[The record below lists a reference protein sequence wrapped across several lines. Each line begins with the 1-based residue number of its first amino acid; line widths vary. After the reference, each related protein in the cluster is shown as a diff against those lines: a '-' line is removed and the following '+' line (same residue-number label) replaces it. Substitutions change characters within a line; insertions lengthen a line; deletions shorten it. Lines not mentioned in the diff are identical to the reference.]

1 CTSTLLRAITRLG
14 MPIESHP
21 HRTRLKW
28 GLIFASWTALALLF
42 SGPDFIR
49 AVRAN
54 RISAAWSIVVAE
66 LVYSYLW
73 LALTPFVIWWSRVF
87 RIEGG
92 KKLRTLAIHLVTSAV
107 LLLVHSA
114 LFSLISIPFGWYPE
128 TGSFPNRYNR
138 SEER

>member
-1 CTSTLLRAITRLG
+1 

-21 HRTRLKW
+21 NRTRLKW
-28 GLIFASWTALALLF
+28 GLILAGWTALALLF
-42 SGPDFIR
+42 SSPDFIR

-92 KKLRTLAIHLVTSAV
+92 MKFRAWATHMVTSLV
-107 LLLVHSA
+107 LLLFLSA

-128 TGSFPNRYNR
+128 AGSFPNRF
-138 SEER
+138 SLLLL